1 MITELQIN
9 KNMEDYKEEKDSLR
23 YDEDQRPIS
32 AVVNALDGGDWYKNN
47 PKQLIENIDTT
58 TESKPM
64 ETGKKVLDWI
74 NPKSYNNKDNWR
86 KTKEDV
92 KLTARDKN
100 AENMAWLKTAAQD
113 SIKTTGAPPS
123 SEMQALINADKKN
136 AVKDWQKSEI
146 DRYAKEKEYLQMKSA
161 GTSMGSGKLPIG
173 NNVKKSGSQ
182 IGKHMNKYGV

>member
-9 KNMEDYKEEKDSLR
+9 KNMEDYKEEKDSLK

-32 AVVNALDGGDWYKNN
+32 AVVNALDGGDWYRNN
-47 PKQLIENIDTT
+47 PKQLIENVDTT
-58 TESKPM
+58 TESKAM
-64 ETGKKVLDWI
+64 EVVKKGLDWI

-92 KLTARDKN
+92 KLNARDKN

-173 NNVKKSGSQ
+173 DNVKKSGSQ

>member
-23 YDEDQRPIS
+23 YDEDEHSIS
-32 AVVNALDGGDWYKNN
+32 SIVNALDGGDWYKNN

-58 TESKPM
+58 TSSKPM

>member
-58 TESKPM
+58 TESKAM
-64 ETGKKVLDWI
+64 ETVKRGLDWI